1 MCAQYKVPLL
11 GELPLAPEIRED
23 ADSGTPTVIKNP
35 DGEVPPAIVKSPAT
49 PPPELHKNRAI
60 IPLPF
65 RRSSQNNPPS
75 GNGNQAQSI
84 MESSKYLRP

>member
-35 DGEVPPAIVKSPAT
+35 DGEVAARYRQIARNAAARIAQKPRDYSASIPPVVTK
-49 PPPELHKNRAI
+49 
-60 IPLPF
+60 
-65 RRSSQNNPPS
+65 
-75 GNGNQAQSI
+75 
-84 MESSKYLRP
+84 